1 MVLLVSGGRGHRMTS
16 WVGGERGTLVLCWIW
31 SVIWQHLLASGV
43 MLLDQRLPN
52 LLSGA
57 QERMGLCFGQR
68 VQAALV
74 NYHNSHRG
82 AQLLWILHCLL
93 TPEPPFC
100 LPCGPRLASV
110 WVTLPYPSSPT
121 AGPLALDMGR
131 REAREATLQA
141 IFLYLTTWYLQVY
154 LDGCS
159 RSDMWPKQ
167 ATRQEPTHSV
177 YIATF
182 QGKNQDTSL
191 WPSHSSLPFSQLL
204 TSFT

>member
-1 MVLLVSGGRGHRMTS
+1 MVLLVSGGRGRHKTS
-16 WVGGERGTLVLCWIW
+16 WVWGGRGTLVLCWIW

-43 MLLDQRLPN
+43 MLLDQLLPN

-57 QERMGLCFGQR
+57 QELMGLCFGQR

-74 NYHNSHRG
+74 NYHNSHRW

-110 WVTLPYPSSPT
+110 GSPCLILAAPRQVHWPS
-121 AGPLALDMGR
+121 
-131 REAREATLQA
+131 
-141 IFLYLTTWYLQVY
+141 TWEGEKPGKLHFKPFFSTWPHGTFRFTWM
-154 LDGCS
+154 DCS

-167 ATRQEPTHSV
+167 ATRQEPMHSV

-182 QGKNQDTSL
+182 RGKNQDTSI
-191 WPSHSSLPFSQLL
+191 WPSHSPLPFSQLL